1 MISSP
6 LFLKA
11 RAIAFSIIMLT
22 SLLWIVLLSVY
33 VFLEWDNSDATEHP
47 IIAVMLLADT
57 LTIIMLLVLLIL
69 PFREWL
75 DAARLLLLMLAH
87 TGVAGVFSFW
97 NPKFRCQWPISTP
110 DSVGVCRLLNLY
122 ILVASWVIPVL
133 LIIYASGLAI
143 AIVRSRRNTFPAMD
157 RESILPI
164 MRPRFDGNS
173 RVLSYSHPT
182 EKVHGS
188 PEEQRKHI
196 SSLSGR
202 TSSSLTKLPPAFFM

>member
-6 LFLKA
+6 LFLKT

-22 SLLWIVLLSVY
+22 SLVWIVLLSVY
-33 VFLEWDNSDATEHP
+33 VFLEWDNSDGTEHH

-57 LTIIMLLVLLIL
+57 LTIILLCCLLIL

-75 DAARLLLLMLAH
+75 DAARLLLLMLVH
-87 TGVAGVFSFW
+87 IGVAGVFSFW
-97 NPKFRCQWPISTP
+97 NPSFRCQWPTSTP

-133 LIIYASGLAI
+133 LIIYASGLTV
-143 AIVRSRRNTFPAMD
+143 AIVRSRRNEFPAMD

-164 MRPRFDGNS
+164 MRPKFDGNS
-173 RVLSYSHPT
+173 RVLSYSPPT

-196 SSLSGR
+196 SSLSG
-202 TSSSLTKLPPAFFM
+202 SSLTKLPPAFLM